1 MVSAWF
7 LAKVFLAFAPLPS
20 VYAQYNGT
28 VSFPSLLDATADELA
43 TGLDTGAFTSLDL
56 VQVSS
61 PGLTCCVSLSDLM
74 LT

>member
-7 LAKVFLAFAPLPS
+7 LAKVFLTFAPLPS
-20 VYAQYNGT
+20 VYALYNGT
-28 VSFPSLLDATADELA
+28 SGFPSLLDATADELI
-43 TGLDTGAFTSLDL
+43 TGLDAGAFTSLDL

-61 PGLTCCVSLSDLM
+61 RKLTCFVSLPDLV